1 MNRNS
6 PRIPLLV
13 VVVAVI
19 SFLAGSTYRR
29 QNPSAQV
36 SASGRRIL
44 YFRDP
49 MHPGYK
55 TDKPGIAPDCGMRLE
70 PVYADSAV
78 AESTEAWAA
87 LPPGTVSIPADKQQ
101 LMGIRVE
108 PAQNSSFKSTVR
120 VLGRVATDEARV
132 YRINAATDGWIRAT
146 FPNTV
151 GTFVKKDE
159 KLVAFYSPEFLGAE
173 QAYLYA
179 LSSLDRFQGSGKET
193 PEQIKLTK
201 ASVQQAVDSL
211 RNMGMGD
218 LQIQGMERTRE
229 LTQSIFVYA
238 PADGFIVARNISLGQ
253 RFEKGTELYRISD
266 LGRVWILA
274 DLFENEAQYIRRGST
289 ARVSLPHENR
299 VFTARVSDVLPL
311 FDPATRTM
319 NLRLETKNSDY
330 ALRPDMFVDVEFPVE
345 LPSAVTVPT
354 DAVLDSGLRK
364 IVFVERASGVF
375 EPRVVEIGWRF
386 GERVQIVRGLALGEH
401 VVVSGNFFVDSE
413 SRLRGAAADI
423 YNVAVKDPVCGMM
436 TDQSKAAAAGRKT
449 EYRGVTYYFCSESC
463 KRNFD
468 KESQRYA
475 KEFPDTER
483 VSHAPAPV
491 RGSHD

>member
-1 MNRNS
+1 
-6 PRIPLLV
+6 
-13 VVVAVI
+13 
-19 SFLAGSTYRR
+19 
-29 QNPSAQV
+29 
-36 SASGRRIL
+36 
-44 YFRDP
+44 
-49 MHPGYK
+49 
-55 TDKPGIAPDCGMRLE
+55 
-70 PVYADSAV
+70 
-78 AESTEAWAA
+78 
-87 LPPGTVSIPADKQQ
+87 
-101 LMGIRVE
+101 
-108 PAQNSSFKSTVR
+108 
-120 VLGRVATDEARV
+120 
-132 YRINAATDGWIRAT
+132 
-146 FPNTV
+146 
-151 GTFVKKDE
+151 
-159 KLVAFYSPEFLGAE
+159 
-173 QAYLYA
+173 
-179 LSSLDRFQGSGKET
+179 
-193 PEQIKLTK
+193 
-201 ASVQQAVDSL
+201 
-211 RNMGMGD
+211 
-218 LQIQGMERTRE
+218 
-229 LTQSIFVYA
+229 
-238 PADGFIVARNISLGQ
+238 
-253 RFEKGTELYRISD
+253 
-266 LGRVWILA
+266 
-274 DLFENEAQYIRRGST
+274 
-289 ARVSLPHENR
+289 
-299 VFTARVSDVLPL
+299 
-311 FDPATRTM
+311 
-319 NLRLETKNSDY
+319 
-330 ALRPDMFVDVEFPVE
+330 MFVDVEFPVE